1 MGLMGFR
8 GVLGS
13 TGWGV
18 RAAAGVSWGDVGG
31 PTVLCF
37 FAHMALARSPKALRA
52 ASCFSEGGF
61 LVGVASGSAIHPHP
75 FTHRPFLH

>member
-8 GVLGS
+8 GALGS

-18 RAAAGVSWGDVGG
+18 RAAVSLSGADAGG
-31 PTVLCF
+31 PAELCF

-52 ASCFSEGGF
+52 ASCFSEGG
-61 LVGVASGSAIHPHP
+61 LRVLGASGSGIES
-75 FTHRPFLH
+75 RI